1 MFDYQLALLYRFE
14 NQLPLC
20 IGLKAFLKAAWAFM
34 TKPHLNRV
42 QPSRTWFEKE
52 VKEQR
57 LGFTD
62 LVFEVQQRVKNEKQA
77 SKTEHELMKFDGM
90 PAIGVDLAVAAAQNY
105 RKLHPQEEFVRL
117 SIV

>member
-1 MFDYQLALLYRFE
+1 LIISTTIAKAFSTVTVKSRKRLIKTKRFALGAMFDYQLALLYRFE

-62 LVFEVQQRVKNEKQA
+62 LVFVKFNNE
-77 SKTEHELMKFDGM
+77 
-90 PAIGVDLAVAAAQNY
+90 
-105 RKLHPQEEFVRL
+105 
-117 SIV
+117 

>member
-1 MFDYQLALLYRFE
+1 
-14 NQLPLC
+14 
-20 IGLKAFLKAAWAFM
+20 
-34 TKPHLNRV
+34 
-42 QPSRTWFEKE
+42 
-52 VKEQR
+52 
-57 LGFTD
+57 
-62 LVFEVQQRVKNEKQA
+62 VKNEKQA